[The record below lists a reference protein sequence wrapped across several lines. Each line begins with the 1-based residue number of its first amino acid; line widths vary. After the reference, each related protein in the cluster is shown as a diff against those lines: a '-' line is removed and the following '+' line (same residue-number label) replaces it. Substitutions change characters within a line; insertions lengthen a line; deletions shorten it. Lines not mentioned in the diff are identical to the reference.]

1 MPPRRVIGIDAG
13 GTKLLGGVV
22 DEGLVVHH
30 RVHRTWRGGDKAE
43 TLDIFV
49 EAVEE
54 VRAAA
59 PDVDAVGF
67 GIPALVEWE
76 RGVSRWSTHLPLA
89 DVPFRDLMSER
100 LGLPVVV
107 DNDANAALIAETRF
121 GAARDRAHAVLVAL
135 GTGIGSGLL
144 LDGRIYRGSR
154 GMGAEVGHM
163 VVDLHGPDCQGAC
176 PGRGCL
182 EVMAS
187 GSAIGREGVAAAR
200 RAPSSALGRRL
211 ADGRE
216 ITGGIV
222 TELAHD
228 GDEAARSV
236 LAEIG
241 RRLGYGLAG
250 VVNVFNPEVIVIGGG
265 AIAAGELLLSPARAV
280 VLERALPPAREAVRI
295 VPAHFGDE
303 AGMLGAA
310 LLALDTLSR
319 ASAS

>member
-30 RVHRTWRGGDKAE
+30 RVRRTWRGGDQAE

-59 PDVDAVGF
+59 PDVLAVGF

-76 RGVSRWSTHLPLA
+76 LGVSRWSTHLPLA

-228 GDEAARSV
+228 GDEAARAV

-280 VLERALPPAREAVRI
+280 VLERALPPARETVRI